1 METEIIDKEGKKHFV
16 LSRITINGRTFCIT
30 KSQRVYEENSEGV
43 FVEFDFKREDTSKE
57 GNKDNSGQI
66 LKNVLA
72 APQSQDIVG
81 VPEEKEGD

>member
-30 KSQRVYEENSEGV
+30 KSQRVYEENNKGD

-81 VPEEKEGD
+81 VPEEKERD

>member
-30 KSQRVYEENSEGV
+30 KSQRVYEENNKGD
-43 FVEFDFKREDTSKE
+43 FVEFDFKREVTSKE
-57 GNKDNSGQI
+57 ENKDNCRQI
-66 LKNVLA
+66 LKNALA

-81 VPEEKEGD
+81 APEEKERD